1 MSLIEVIDCLHLDKR
16 VSTFNKYLDE
26 SPTGEI
32 SPLEKAY
39 FQILYDLHFSAT
51 IENLDI
57 YQELQM
63 IHITTVSIDY
73 DLDTYEKYFKVSF
86 RSGKTLEI
94 GKNLFT

>member
-1 MSLIEVIDCLHLDKR
+1 MSLIEVIDCLQLEEK

-32 SPLEKAY
+32 SSLEKAY
-39 FQILYDLHFSAT
+39 FQILYDLHFSPT
-51 IENLDI
+51 IESLDI
-57 YQELQM
+57 YKELQM
-63 IHITTVSIDY
+63 INITNVSIDY

-94 GKNLFT
+94 GKNLFP